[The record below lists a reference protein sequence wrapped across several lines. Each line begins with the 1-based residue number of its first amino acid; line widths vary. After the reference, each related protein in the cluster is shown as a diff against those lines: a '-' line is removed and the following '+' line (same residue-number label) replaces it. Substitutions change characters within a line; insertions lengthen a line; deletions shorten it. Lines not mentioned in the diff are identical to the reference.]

1 MKTHKT
7 TLLTISSIILLFSIF
22 YLLNKNKKDRLYQSV
37 LSNSIS
43 DLQIKEDFFY
53 NNFNTGSIMNSLY
66 APDIISRLF
75 SIQRSH

>member
-53 NNFNTGSIMNSLY
+53 NNFNTGSIMNGLY